1 MCNKL
6 GLFAKVS
13 AVCSEDW
20 PAWQGRSRT
29 LLFLIDSRG
38 CVSSRSEMKCP
49 ENVQDEP
56 QSWLSFWEPVCLHW
70 LCTERTQRI
79 KKVTGK
85 KKTCVSGGELLCLT
99 HWTYV
104 IGRKMTQAGAS

>member
-38 CVSSRSEMKCP
+38 CVSSRSEMKRP

-56 QSWLSFWEPVCLHW
+56 QSWLSFWEPVCLRW